1 MEIKKFKKYMK
12 KTVFMTALLLVVA
25 VFTSCAQQ
33 VENMVSGTS
42 SQNGKTVYLIDLST
56 NSKLDS
62 AVVKNGKFTMTAH
75 AEKDALLGVTVDGS
89 NWFTMFFQDGTPVTI
104 DTDKRTLKGSAL
116 NEQLTEYDLQQDS
129 YITEINNLYQ
139 ELSAMSEAEQ
149 EAKMPEY
156 QQKYLAVI
164 EKMKALYRT
173 IFQEHKQSVLPAAFV
188 ASALEFFQGD
198 ELKEMINPEYPY
210 TQHPFAKKY
219 VEVYRKR
226 TALEDMV
233 GKQFIDL
240 EEPDTN
246 GKMHKLSEYVGQGK
260 WVFVDFWASW
270 CGPCCREIPNVV
282 KNYNKY
288 HSKGFEVVGLSFDED
303 KNDWLQAINDLQM
316 PWPHLSDLEGW
327 QSVAAKVYGI
337 TSIPASLLID
347 PTGKIVACNL
357 RGDKLGEK
365 LQEIFGE

>member
-129 YITEINNLYQ
+129 YITEINNL
-139 ELSAMSEAEQ
+139 
-149 EAKMPEY
+149 
-156 QQKYLAVI
+156 
-164 EKMKALYRT
+164 
-173 IFQEHKQSVLPAAFV
+173 
-188 ASALEFFQGD
+188 
-198 ELKEMINPEYPY
+198 
-210 TQHPFAKKY
+210 
-219 VEVYRKR
+219 
-226 TALEDMV
+226 
-233 GKQFIDL
+233 
-240 EEPDTN
+240 
-246 GKMHKLSEYVGQGK
+246 
-260 WVFVDFWASW
+260 
-270 CGPCCREIPNVV
+270 
-282 KNYNKY
+282 
-288 HSKGFEVVGLSFDED
+288 
-303 KNDWLQAINDLQM
+303 
-316 PWPHLSDLEGW
+316 
-327 QSVAAKVYGI
+327 
-337 TSIPASLLID
+337 
-347 PTGKIVACNL
+347 
-357 RGDKLGEK
+357 
-365 LQEIFGE
+365 

>member
-1 MEIKKFKKYMK
+1 
-12 KTVFMTALLLVVA
+12 
-25 VFTSCAQQ
+25 
-33 VENMVSGTS
+33 
-42 SQNGKTVYLIDLST
+42 
-56 NSKLDS
+56 
-62 AVVKNGKFTMTAH
+62 
-75 AEKDALLGVTVDGS
+75 
-89 NWFTMFFQDGTPVTI
+89 
-104 DTDKRTLKGSAL
+104 
-116 NEQLTEYDLQQDS
+116 
-129 YITEINNLYQ
+129 
-139 ELSAMSEAEQ
+139 MSEAEQ

-282 KNYNKY
+282 KN
-288 HSKGFEVVGLSFDED
+288 
-303 KNDWLQAINDLQM
+303 
-316 PWPHLSDLEGW
+316 
-327 QSVAAKVYGI
+327 
-337 TSIPASLLID
+337 
-347 PTGKIVACNL
+347 
-357 RGDKLGEK
+357 
-365 LQEIFGE
+365 